1 MSLIQRLG
9 VLLVLWFPISVACIA
24 SVCVVLIMVLVSPKE
39 TVMGYAKT
47 VLSAMDKVM
56 AALFGFDG
64 KHTFSAEC
72 GADNRWWCKAVVWTL
87 DRVQKGHCLEAAKKE
102 GLL

>member
-1 MSLIQRLG
+1 MNLWQRLSI
-9 VLLVLWFPISVACIA
+9 LLVLWLPISLASIA
-24 SVCVVLIMVLVSPKE
+24 SIFVVFLITLLAPKE

-72 GADNRWWCKAVVWTL
+72 GADNRWWCRTVVWTL
-87 DRVQKGHCLEAAKKE
+87 DWVQKGHCLEAARKE
-102 GLL
+102 GLI